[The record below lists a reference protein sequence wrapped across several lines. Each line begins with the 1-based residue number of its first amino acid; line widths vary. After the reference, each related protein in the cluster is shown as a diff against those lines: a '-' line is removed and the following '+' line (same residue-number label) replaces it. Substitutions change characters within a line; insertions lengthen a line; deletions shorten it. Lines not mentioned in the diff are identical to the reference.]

1 MFQNRN
7 PGRLV
12 TGLMSLLLCLT
23 PVVVYAYPVE
33 DLITELPGYNEE
45 GKKNPPTDWYSG
57 YLEYR
62 LPCMDNRLVHTHYMY
77 IAAEDGRHSNARDD
91 ETDDLSASTTTARRA
106 SATSDNEDDGTPL
119 IVWSNGGPGA
129 SSMFG
134 LFTEIGPFVLND
146 DSLET
151 EAYNRT
157 GVPTLF
163 KNPSSWNQLGDLLI
177 FDAPAPVGFSYCD
190 NNPTGDG
197 MSCGG
202 WDDESSAWNNYHAL
216 LAFYQKF
223 PELKKRPLYLTGE
236 SYGGIY
242 IPSMARKIL
251 EHNEKA
257 ILNQQ
262 NNLRTDD
269 GPEKIPLMGFAVG
282 DACTGTDVNCGN
294 EAAIFQLMF
303 FGGHGQ
309 ISFKTMH
316 TVRSICTEEEL
327 HIPGKEKS
335 PECSAVLQ
343 ETLDSAGGYYEYS
356 LYDDCTYH
364 NGLLRKRPHW
374 SPVKKINKLQ
384 TVEIGGD
391 IVDGALNDYTCGGGE
406 VMEEYVRHSLVRKA
420 FNVPEESNFF
430 DGDNGEGFNYT
441 MTERNLMPFY
451 VDVATGKYASKGIR
465 TLVYNGDADPSVNS
479 FQAENWTVSLG
490 LNEVEAWR
498 PWTTDS
504 CRRMGGYVTRYE
516 GSLDFLTIRGA
527 GHMVPT
533 YKPEATFSF
542 LEAWIHNQD
551 YPKFVPA
558 CVQP

>member
-1 MFQNRN
+1 MTRPAMFQNRN

-23 PVVVYAYPVE
+23 PVVVHAYPVE
-33 DLITELPGYNEE
+33 DLITELPGYNEY
-45 GKKNPPTDWYSG
+45 GKKKPPTDWYSG

-91 ETDDLSASTTTARRA
+91 GTDELSASTTTARRA
-106 SATSDNEDDGTPL
+106 SATSDNEDTSTPL

-146 DSLET
+146 DSVET
-151 EAYNRT
+151 EVYKRT

-177 FDAPAPVGFSYCD
+177 FDAPAP
-190 NNPTGDG
+190 
-197 MSCGG
+197 
-202 WDDESSAWNNYHAL
+202 
-216 LAFYQKF
+216 F

-257 ILNQQ
+257 AIRNQQ

-294 EAAIFQLMF
+294 EAAIFQLLF

-309 ISFKTMH
+309 ISFKLMH
-316 TVRSICTEEEL
+316 QVRSICTEEEL
-327 HIPGKEKS
+327 HIPGKAKS

-374 SPVKKINKLQ
+374 SPVKKMSKLQ

-406 VMEEYVRHSLVRKA
+406 VMEEYVSHSLVRKA

-527 GHMVPT
+527 G
-533 YKPEATFSF
+533 
-542 LEAWIHNQD
+542 
-551 YPKFVPA
+551 
-558 CVQP
+558 